1 MPPFSERSLLDLHRN
16 RRSSCLFVQK
26 PAVLSSQDSAI
37 WNDAQDENALAVSSP
52 GVRKTAKPICEC
64 SQVGFLYAS
73 CQALNLRCT
82 PSCPLH
88 RGLSA
93 KLTGGCI
100 DKQFYRPNGAIANLH
115 KPPASAALRQP
126 PIEGGTGVQCKSQFA
141 EQIGREHFLFSVCA
155 FRAPLFQIRMPP
167 CERPSFLNYDME
179 INRDRTTEIRPQT
192 PMAMELMAP

>member
-1 MPPFSERSLLDLHRN
+1 MPLFSERSLLDLHRN
-16 RRSSCLFVQK
+16 RRSSCFFVQK

-37 WNDAQDENALAVSSP
+37 WNDAQDENAPAVSSP

-88 RGLSA
+88 RGAVSEADWGLHRQTVLPSERSNC
-93 KLTGGCI
+93 KLAATPRPPCGRPAPCI
-100 DKQFYRPNGAIANLH
+100 
-115 KPPASAALRQP
+115 
-126 PIEGGTGVQCKSQFA
+126 GGTRVQCKSPFS
-141 EQIGREHFLFSVCA
+141 EQIGSEHFLFSVCA